1 MPLDSG
7 NGKSAA
13 RGSLEAFTG
22 ATILL
27 AVLVGGVAVVRLCAD
42 FVQLLAH
49 VEVVMPG

>member
-7 NGKSAA
+7 NGTSAA
-13 RGSLEAFTG
+13 RGSLEAFTC

-27 AVLVGGVAVVRLCAD
+27 ALLAGGVAVGRLCVD

-49 VEVVMPG
+49 VAVVMPG